1 MKKRIYRATK
11 VKRLNLEKSLCVR
24 IVFASI
30 KMEISIF
37 LRSLWLHYSSCAEGE
52 ERRSSAIGT
61 FRSSMNKGN
70 CQDCE
75 APTQWAWSLLFI
87 LSMLSVNLL

>member
-1 MKKRIYRATK
+1 MSSA
-11 VKRLNLEKSLCVR
+11 LCVR

-30 KMEISIF
+30 KMEISFF
-37 LRSLWLHYSSCAEGE
+37 LRSLWLHYSSCSEGE

-61 FRSSMNKGN
+61 FRSSMDKIN

-75 APTQWAWSLLFI
+75 APTQWAWSLLFV
-87 LSMLSVNLL
+87 LSMLAVNLL